1 MKTIT
6 DLAGGQQ
13 TVELQADS
21 LPAGVYIY
29 MLTVNGKE
37 FMRERMVLTR

>member
-21 LPAGVYIY
+21 LPAGVYMHI
-29 MLTVNGKE
+29 LTVNGKE
-37 FMRERMVLTR
+37 VVRERMVLTR